1 MIHHILEFIH
11 IVAVISWMA
20 GLLYLPRLFV
30 YHAQAAAQSDTAKT
44 LGTMEHR
51 LLHVIMNPAMI
62 VTYLSGIWLLWE
74 NFGLAIPLWLW
85 IKAALVLGLSAFQGI
100 ATRWHKD
107 LVAGNNS
114 HPSSFFRR
122 MNEVPTVL
130 MILIVALVV
139 FQPF

>member
-1 MIHHILEFIH
+1 MIYKTLELIH
-11 IVAVISWMA
+11 IVAMIAWMA

-44 LGTMEHR
+44 LGMMEHR
-51 LLHVIMNPAMI
+51 LLRIIMNPAMI
-62 VTYLSGIWLLWE
+62 VTYLSGIFLTWV
-74 NFGLAIPLWLW
+74 NFGLAVPLWLW
-85 IKAALVLGLSAFQGI
+85 IKVVLVLGLSAFQGI

-114 HPSSFFRR
+114 HPSSFFRM

>member
-1 MIHHILEFIH
+1 MIYKTLELIH
-11 IVAVISWMA
+11 IVAVIAWMA

-30 YHAQAAAQSDTAKT
+30 YHAEAAAQSDTAKT
-44 LGTMEHR
+44 LGMMEHR

-62 VTYLSGIWLLWE
+62 VTYLSGIFLTWD
-74 NFGLAIPLWLW
+74 NFSLALPLWLW
-85 IKAALVLGLSAFQGI
+85 MKVALVLGLSAFQGI

-107 LVAGNNS
+107 LVAGTNS
-114 HPSSFFRR
+114 HPSSFFRW

>member
-11 IVAVISWMA
+11 IVSLIAWMA

-30 YHAQAAAQSDTAKT
+30 YHAEAAAQSDTAKT

-62 VTYLSGIWLLWE
+62 VTYLSGIWLSWE
-74 NFGLAIPLWLW
+74 NFGLAVPLWLW

-114 HPSSFFRR
+114 HPSSFFRW
-122 MNEVPTVL
+122 MNEVPTAL

>member
-1 MIHHILEFIH
+1 MIHHILELIH
-11 IVAVISWMA
+11 IVSVIAWMA

-30 YHAQAAAQSDTAKT
+30 YHAEAAAQSDTAKT

-114 HPSSFFRR
+114 HPSSFFRW